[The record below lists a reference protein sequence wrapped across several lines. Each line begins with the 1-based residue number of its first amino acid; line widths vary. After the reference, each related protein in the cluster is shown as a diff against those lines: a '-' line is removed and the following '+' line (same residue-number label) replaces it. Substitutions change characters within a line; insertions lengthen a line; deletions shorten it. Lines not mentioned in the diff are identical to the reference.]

1 MRIAC
6 IAPSEV
12 PSNTANSIQVMKA
25 CHAMAQLGH
34 EVCLWVP
41 GNPGPTWEQ
50 LAEHYGLETPFE
62 IRWVPSWLPLR
73 RYDFVLKA
81 LGQAQRW
88 HADAVYTWLS
98 PAALFAVWRHMPA
111 LLELHD
117 RPMGHFGPWIFKQLV
132 RTQGRKRF
140 LLITEA
146 LHNVLIR
153 EFDASFAPGEVVITP
168 NGVEL
173 ERFANLPAASEARH
187 QLGLDECL
195 TATFSGHFY
204 AGRGTGLLFGLA
216 QALPEIQFLW
226 VGGRQQDVA
235 DWRERLKSAGVHNVI
250 VTGFIENRQ
259 LPLYLAAAD
268 VLLMPF
274 ERKITGSSGG
284 NSADICSPMKLFEY
298 LAAGR
303 AIMSSDLPVI
313 HEILNERNG
322 VFCPPEDLSAWQ
334 EGLSQLMQ
342 DTTKRQRIAA
352 QARQDASQYS
362 WKLRAGK
369 ALAGFIIPNEKTH

>member
-1 MRIAC
+1 
-6 IAPSEV
+6 
-12 PSNTANSIQVMKA
+12 
-25 CHAMAQLGH
+25 
-34 EVCLWVP
+34 
-41 GNPGPTWEQ
+41 
-50 LAEHYGLETPFE
+50 
-62 IRWVPSWLPLR
+62 
-73 RYDFVLKA
+73 
-81 LGQAQRW
+81 
-88 HADAVYTWLS
+88 
-98 PAALFAVWRHMPA
+98 
-111 LLELHD
+111 
-117 RPMGHFGPWIFKQLV
+117 MGHFGPWIFKQLV

-173 ERFANLPAASEARH
+173 ERFANLPAASEARR
-187 QLGLDECL
+187 QLGLDERL

-235 DWRERLKSAGVHNVI
+235 DWRERLQSAGVHNVI

-322 VFCPPEDLSAWQ
+322 VFCPPEDLPAWQ

-342 DTTKRQRIAA
+342 DTAKRQRIAA
-352 QARQDASQYS
+352 QARQDALQYS